1 VPSGREVD
9 AAGKTGF
16 DRASVKPAS
25 LSPMLPAA
33 PAVRSPEP
41 ARNVASSPPELSLRN
56 RPRRIVAIGG
66 GKGGI
71 GKSLVSSNLGIALA
85 QAGQRVLLVD
95 ADLGGANLHTCLG
108 VSQPSV
114 GLGDFVHAS
123 KLRLDD
129 VAVDTG
135 VPQLRLV
142 AGAQDM
148 LDAANLRYAQ
158 KQKLLRGIQQAQ
170 DVDYVILDLGAG
182 SSFNTLDFFLAA
194 DHGLLV
200 LLPEPTSV
208 ENAYRFV
215 KAAFFRRLQHVQS
228 QYGIEDLVES
238 ALTTR
243 AGVVR
248 TPFDFISELKAE
260 DAVLGARLEKELS
273 AFRVRLV
280 VNQVRTA
287 GDAGVG
293 RAVVSAWKK
302 FFGLEMEE
310 LGAIPYDDDA
320 WKAVRKRRPVLLEHP
335 DSHAAQGL
343 RAIAERLLA
352 LDAPSR

>member
-1 VPSGREVD
+1 
-9 AAGKTGF
+9 
-16 DRASVKPAS
+16 VKPAS
-25 LSPMLPAA
+25 LSSVLPAA
-33 PAVRSPEP
+33 LPLRTAEP
-41 ARNVASSPPELSLRN
+41 PRAGESTVPPGLAPRT
-56 RPRRIVAIGG
+56 RPRRILAIGG

-85 QAGQRVLLVD
+85 QAGHRVLLVD

-108 VSQPSV
+108 VGQPTV

-123 KLRLDD
+123 KMRLDE
-129 VAVDTG
+129 VAVETG
-135 VPQLRLV
+135 VPNLRLV

-148 LDAANLRYAQ
+148 LDAANLKYAQ
-158 KQKLLRGIQQAQ
+158 KQKLLRGIHQAQ
-170 DVDYVILDLGAG
+170 GVDYIVLDLGAG
-182 SSFNTLDFFLAA
+182 SSFNTLDFFVAA

-215 KAAFFRRLQHVQS
+215 KAAFFRRLQHVES

-248 TPFDFISELKAE
+248 TPFDFIADVKAE
-260 DAVLGARLEKELS
+260 DPALGARLEKELAS
-273 AFRVRLV
+273 FRVRLV

-287 GDAGVG
+287 GDRSVG

-302 FFGLEMEE
+302 FFGLEMDE
-310 LGAIPYDDDA
+310 LGAIPYDDEA

-343 RAIAERLLA
+343 RSVAERLLA
-352 LDAPSR
+352 LDASSR

>member
-1 VPSGREVD
+1 M
-9 AAGKTGF
+9 
-16 DRASVKPAS
+16 KPAS
-25 LSPMLPAA
+25 LSSALPPAA
-33 PAVRSPEP
+33 TPRSPEP
-41 ARNVASSPPELSLRN
+41 VRSAGETSPPGLATRA
-56 RPRRIVAIGG
+56 RPRRILAIGG

-85 QAGQRVLLVD
+85 QAGHRVLLVD

-108 VSQPSV
+108 VGQPGV
-114 GLGDFVHAS
+114 GLGDFVHAPRM
-123 KLRLDD
+123 RLED
-129 VAVDTG
+129 VAVETG
-135 VPQLRLV
+135 VPGLRLV

-148 LDAANLRYAQ
+148 LDAANLKYAQ
-158 KQKLLRGIQQAQ
+158 KQRLLRGIQQVQ
-170 DVDYVILDLGAG
+170 GVDYIVLDLGAG
-182 SSFNTLDFFLAA
+182 SSFNTLDFFVAA

-215 KAAFFRRLQHVQS
+215 KAAFFRRLQHVES
-228 QYGIEDLVES
+228 QYGIEDLVET

-248 TPFDFISELKAE
+248 TPFDFIAEVKAE
-260 DAVLGARLEKELS
+260 DPQLGARLEKELHS
-273 AFRVRLV
+273 FRVRLV

-287 GDAGVG
+287 GDRGVG

-302 FFGLEMEE
+302 FFGLEMDE
-310 LGAIPYDDDA
+310 LGAIPYDDEA
-320 WKAVRKRRPVLLEHP
+320 WRAVRKRRPVLLEHP

-343 RAIAERLLA
+343 RSIAERLLA